1 MHEPKNNSI
10 QLQLRKFCHT
20 ADSRQ
25 DFTTRTSNRY
35 VNKWLNSANV
45 YYLYGG
51 NYEDYGS
58 WICTYQTKKDDIS
71 GVKSPFAQQAQN
83 CHMVM
88 SNVVSESIHQTLKRA
103 SKGVT

>member
-1 MHEPKNNSI
+1 MSTNGSI
-10 QLQLRKFCHT
+10 LLMSIIYMVVR
-20 ADSRQ
+20 
-25 DFTTRTSNRY
+25 
-35 VNKWLNSANV
+35 
-45 YYLYGG
+45 LY
-51 NYEDYGS
+51 YEDYGS

-103 SKGVT
+103 RKGVT